1 MLKSFAT
8 IIELDM
14 ASPDTKL
21 IFAPRG
27 GVWIAPINEIV
38 KNISDSYFNDIVKID
53 EAMLYNLFNIGSIT
67 VIDAN
72 SNSADRGYVEVFG
85 WEDLYNQNKSYFQ
98 YKEGG
103 ISYIAIHFN
112 NFETIYTKKSII
124 INIKKLFGTREWADN
139 NNKLKC
145 IDKDLII
152 EPRIEEIDTADIEGE
167 AINFSTLQTNEIS
180 VTIRNE
186 DGLFDDFINIYG
198 NRLLVK
204 RVFDGNDINDAA
216 EGTPVATVIF
226 SGFVEKP
233 EYSFLDTVTITASDI
248 RASFTTE
255 VPSNVFSESK
265 YPYLK
270 SFPENVQ
277 SGEDIIDTARTL
289 AAGKGIIVKLKPIKY
304 YTPSILEPNN
314 VPEVIF
320 EICDTSKHAIDG
332 IVSKTDILDNK
343 LKPHVYFIET
353 PQSDNEIIERDGK
366 VISGEIEIFIPEYK
380 DYGDGKGNQKV
391 WTLDKEKGQLIF
403 QGHKQVHSITDTN
416 DNLYEIYAEINIPPY
431 KSLQFM
437 REILENYENIS
448 YISQNYN
455 IENWEKEEERSRD
468 IAILLDND
476 NKKTV
481 LDIVGEICFL
491 EQGRLELYDNKINF
505 ISTRFRENKP
515 KYKFKQWMMG
525 RVDKTVESE
534 EYLSSCSI
542 KYDLN
547 KSTYKNTDYE
557 EEAKKRH
564 RINSHEDFET
574 LIKNK
579 EDAIELSNE
588 IMKSRYLL
596 KEYYT
601 FEYYETLDFL
611 KLFDLVEFEY
621 LRDEGRKSYFI
632 KPCLCEI
639 IKLNIFDNVIKL
651 RQL

>member
-1 MLKSFAT
+1 MLKSFSI
-8 IIELDM
+8 IIELDI
-14 ASPDTKL
+14 ASSDSKL

-27 GVWIAPINEIV
+27 GVWIASINEIV
-38 KNISDSYFNDIVKID
+38 ENFADGNYFNDIVKIK
-53 EAMLYNLFNIGSIT
+53 EAMLYNLSNIGSIT

-72 SNSADRGYVEVFG
+72 DNNADRGYVEVFSF
-85 WEDLYNQNKSYFQ
+85 EDLYRQNKSYFQ
-98 YKEGG
+98 YKEKGVN
-103 ISYIAIHFN
+103 YIAIHFN
-112 NFETIYTKKSII
+112 DFETIYTKKNII
-124 INIKKLFGTREWADN
+124 INIKKLFCTREWFDN
-139 NNKLKC
+139 NKSLTA
-145 IDKDLII
+145 IDKNLYI

-167 AINFSTLQTNEIS
+167 AITFSTLQTNEIS
-180 VTIRNE
+180 ATLRNE

-198 NRLLVK
+198 NRLLIK
-204 RVFDGNDINDAA
+204 RIFDGESSDNA
-216 EGTPVATVIF
+216 ETIF

-233 EYSFLDTVTITASDI
+233 EYSFLDAVTITASDI

-255 VPSNVFSESK
+255 IPSNVFSESK

-270 SFPENVQ
+270 SFPENVE
-277 SGEDIIDTARTL
+277 SGEDIIDTERTL
-289 AAGKGIIVKLKPIKY
+289 AAGQGIIVKLKPIKY
-304 YTPSILEPNN
+304 YTPSILEPDKT
-314 VPEVIF
+314 PEVVF
-320 EICDTSKHAIDG
+320 EICDTSKHAIES
-332 IVSKTDILDNK
+332 IVSKLDILDNAT
-343 LKPHVYFIET
+343 KPHVYFIET
-353 PQSDNEIIERDGK
+353 PQSDSDIVERDGK
-366 VISGEIEIFIPEYK
+366 VISGELEIFIPEFK
-380 DYGDGKGNQKV
+380 DYGDGKGKQRV

-403 QGHKQVHSITDTN
+403 RGDKQVRSITDTN

-431 KSLQFM
+431 KSLHFL
-437 REILENYENIS
+437 REILEDYENIS
-448 YISQNYN
+448 YIKQNYN
-455 IENWEKEEERSRD
+455 IENWEEEEERSRD
-468 IAILLDND
+468 IAILLDSD
-476 NKKTV
+476 NKKTA
-481 LDIVGEICFL
+481 LDIIGEICFM

-505 ISTRFRENKP
+505 ISTRFRENKS

-525 RVDKTVESE
+525 RVDKTVESD

-547 KSTYKNTDYE
+547 KSTYKNTDFE

-574 LIKNK
+574 WIKNR

-588 IMKSRYLL
+588 IMKSRYVL

-621 LRDEGRKSYFI
+621 KRDDKSYFV

>member
-38 KNISDSYFNDIVKID
+38 KNISDSYFNDIVKIN

-67 VIDAN
+67 VIDAKN
-72 SNSADRGYVEVFG
+72 DYSNYSADRGYVEVFG

-98 YKEGG
+98 YKENG

-145 IDKDLII
+145 MDKDLII

-204 RVFDGNDINDAA
+204 RVFDGESIND
-216 EGTPVATVIF
+216 ATVIF

-380 DYGDGKGNQKV
+380 DYGDGKGSQKV

-437 REILENYENIS
+437 REILEDYENIS
-448 YISQNYN
+448 YINQNYN
-455 IENWEKEEERSRD
+455 IENWEKEE
-468 IAILLDND
+468 
-476 NKKTV
+476 
-481 LDIVGEICFL
+481 
-491 EQGRLELYDNKINF
+491 
-505 ISTRFRENKP
+505 
-515 KYKFKQWMMG
+515 
-525 RVDKTVESE
+525 
-534 EYLSSCSI
+534 
-542 KYDLN
+542 
-547 KSTYKNTDYE
+547 
-557 EEAKKRH
+557 
-564 RINSHEDFET
+564 
-574 LIKNK
+574 
-579 EDAIELSNE
+579 
-588 IMKSRYLL
+588 
-596 KEYYT
+596 
-601 FEYYETLDFL
+601 
-611 KLFDLVEFEY
+611 
-621 LRDEGRKSYFI
+621 
-632 KPCLCEI
+632 
-639 IKLNIFDNVIKL
+639 
-651 RQL
+651 

>member
-38 KNISDSYFNDIVKID
+38 KNISNSYFNDIVKIN

-67 VIDAN
+67 VIDAKN
-72 SNSADRGYVEVFG
+72 DYSNYSADRGYVEVFG

-98 YKEGG
+98 YKENG

-145 IDKDLII
+145 MDKDLII

-204 RVFDGNDINDAA
+204 RVFDGNDINN
-216 EGTPVATVIF
+216 ATVIF

-248 RASFTTE
+248 RASFTSE

-314 VPEVIF
+314 LPEVIF
-320 EICDTSKHAIDG
+320 EICDTSKHAIDS
-332 IVSKTDILDNK
+332 IVNRNDPLDNNK
-343 LKPHVYFIET
+343 LKAHVYFIET
-353 PQSDNEIIERDGK
+353 PQSDNEIIEREGR
-366 VISGEIEIFIPEYK
+366 VISGKIEILIPEYK
-380 DYGDGKGNQKV
+380 NYVDVKGSQKV

-437 REILENYENIS
+437 REILEDYENIS
-448 YISQNYN
+448 YINQNYN

-505 ISTRFRENKP
+505 ISTRFRENKA

-574 LIKNK
+574 WIKNK

-621 LRDEGRKSYFI
+621 LRDAERKSYFI